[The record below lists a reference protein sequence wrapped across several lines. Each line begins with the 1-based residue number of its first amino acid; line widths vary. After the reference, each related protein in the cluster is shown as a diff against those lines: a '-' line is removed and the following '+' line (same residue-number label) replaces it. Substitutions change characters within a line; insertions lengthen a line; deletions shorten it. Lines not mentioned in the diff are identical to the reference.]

1 MRRIVGS
8 ALLLALLP
16 ALAGCGTIFNGTRQ
30 NVSARS
36 APDGASVAVEPGGHQ
51 FTTPASFS
59 LSRKHE
65 YKLTFTKEGYTPASV
80 MVENPMNAGILI
92 LDILSGLIGIVVDA
106 STGGWYNLKPSES
119 EAVLTKVN
127 ASVAGPPEIRVVITK
142 RKDRVLVVEASH
154 PVGVEVA
161 PEQR

>member
-1 MRRIVGS
+1 MRRIVVS
-8 ALLLALLP
+8 ALLLSFLP

-30 NVSARS
+30 TVSARS
-36 APDGASVAVEPGGHQ
+36 APDGAMVAVEPGGHQ
-51 FTTPASFS
+51 FTTPASFT

-106 STGGWYNLKPSES
+106 STGGWYNLKPSEN
-119 EAVLTKVN
+119 EAVLTKVSALVN
-127 ASVAGPPEIRVVITK
+127 GPPEIRVVISK

-154 PVGVEVA
+154 PVAVELA
-161 PEQR
+161 TKEQ